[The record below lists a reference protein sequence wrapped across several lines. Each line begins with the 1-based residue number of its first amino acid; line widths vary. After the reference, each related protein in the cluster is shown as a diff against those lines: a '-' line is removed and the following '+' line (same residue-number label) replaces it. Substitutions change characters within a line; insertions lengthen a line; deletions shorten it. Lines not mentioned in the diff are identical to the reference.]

1 VPEWLIP
8 VGIGVVI
15 IGLVAV
21 IWRAHELRDQE
32 RNETLWD
39 QIGRD
44 SEHGM
49 RKIVHESAN
58 RLSEV
63 TPTSRDHERR
73 LERIERYLNGALNR
87 ESDR

>member
-1 VPEWLIP
+1 MPEWAWAI
-8 VGIGVVI
+8 VIGVVV
-15 IGLVAV
+15 IGLVGV
-21 IWRAHELRDQE
+21 IWRSHESHDRE
-32 RNETLWD
+32 RNEVLWD

-63 TPTSRDHERR
+63 VPTSRDHERR
-73 LERIERYLNGALNR
+73 LERIERHLNGALKR
-87 ESDR
+87 EDHR